1 MNELW
6 RAADLGCD
14 FAVLG
19 PIKPTPSHPGSPALG
34 WPALADAVVDLPMP
48 VYALGGMQE
57 ADLASAWKQGAHGVA
72 MMRAAWR

>member
-1 MNELW
+1 MVFI
-6 RAADLGCD
+6 

-19 PIKPTPSHPGSPALG
+19 PIKRTPSHPGAPPLG
-34 WPALADAVVDLPMP
+34 WPVLADAVVDLPMP